1 MSIELYRCWHKCLTR
16 SNEKKWSAKV
26 KRDLAPHGWLVF
38 DVWWDE
44 THHLFEQLPR
54 DALYVLESAND
65 FDIYSSQEELPE
77 IAVLI
82 NLATPKVE
90 LIAALQKLLDKHHK
104 GKRGRPKR
112 DDFSEWKIT
121 GRPNARAINKALE
134 VYDAVE
140 RNPSQ
145 EYPGHKTLW
154 EIGVDC
160 KVNLAH
166 IPKKKGEI
174 PSTEGRRVLAS
185 TVSRYL
191 KRANEL
197 IAGVEKGVFPA

>member
-1 MSIELYRCWHKCLTR
+1 MSIELYRCWHACLYR

-26 KRDLAPHGWLVF
+26 KRELAPDGWMVF

-54 DALYVLESAND
+54 DALYVLESAED
-65 FDIYSSQEELPE
+65 FDTFSSDGALPE

-121 GRPNARAINKALE
+121 GRPNARAIWKALE
-134 VYDAVE
+134 VYDAIE
-140 RNPSQ
+140 QNPS
-145 EYPGHKTLW
+145 PGRDGHKTLW
-154 EIGVDC
+154 EIGVAC
-160 KVNLAH
+160 KVNLSQL
-166 IPKKKGEI
+166 PNKGD
-174 PSTEGRRVLAS
+174 PSGEQRRVLAS
-185 TVSRYL
+185 TVSRYY